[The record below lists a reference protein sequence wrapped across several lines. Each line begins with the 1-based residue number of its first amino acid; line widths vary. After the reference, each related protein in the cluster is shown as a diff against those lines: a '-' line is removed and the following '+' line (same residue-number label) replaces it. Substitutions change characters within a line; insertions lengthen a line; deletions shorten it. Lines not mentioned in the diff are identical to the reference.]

1 MKTQIKRL
9 LVSGLLVLGL
19 GWLTQKAEAVGP
31 TTDSM
36 TVSVTPTG
44 LVYGVSISSPYASGY
59 NFGSVALGN
68 TTGSTL
74 AIVVKSSGTV
84 AEYFSLS
91 VVDPG
96 TNPWT
101 PLSVDGTPS
110 ALDSFELQGHFTAA
124 NAVPLDSVFTTAA
137 GNDLI
142 NGIAPLP
149 AGGLFNQGSIGVT
162 APTVSVYLWLKMK
175 MPASITSTAARAMVL
190 YITGQSS

>member
-1 MKTQIKRL
+1 MNTQMKRL

-19 GWLTQKAEAVGP
+19 GWLTQQRAEAVGP
-31 TTDSM
+31 STDSM

-44 LVYGVSISSPYASGY
+44 LLYGVSISSPYASGY
-59 NFGSVALGN
+59 NFGNVALGI

-96 TNPWT
+96 TNPWV

-124 NAVPLDSVFTTAA
+124 NTVPADTVFTAA
-137 GNDLI
+137 AQNDLV

-149 AGGLFNQGSIGVT
+149 AGGLFNQGTIGKT
-162 APTVSVYLWLKMK
+162 APNVSVYLWLKMK
-175 MPASITSTAARAMVL
+175 MPAFITSTAARAMVL
-190 YITGQSS
+190 YITG